1 MIEILEC
8 PSGRLLDCLL
18 TLSAHAY
25 STFADALTEPSFFS
39 NYLIK
44 MAKNELRL
52 MQGQK
57 SVHVFNASLVS
68 LGLKLAATEI
78 EEAQEVALEI
88 TKFIFTKVEHPQIVC
103 AELLALLPK
112 QAI

>member
-1 MIEILEC
+1 
-8 PSGRLLDCLL
+8 
-18 TLSAHAY
+18 
-25 STFADALTEPSFFS
+25 
-39 NYLIK
+39 
-44 MAKNELRL
+44 

-57 SVHVFNASLVS
+57 SVHLFNASLVS

-78 EEAQEVALEI
+78 DEAQEVALEI

-112 QAI
+112 QAIQQKRPRLENLQLAKQKPKGIPTYAPLIDPDFLIAGHFKKR